1 MERSGTPRPAL
12 TMPPRTGACRAAQ
25 AALLA
30 ALAAFHR
37 THTEQ
42 PTMSTKAPPAPDPDP
57 RPTDPV
63 ELGLWVRRRS
73 QARLP
78 PGVADALAAQAAAA
92 SARNSRLQPMRTIT
106 LPDPV
111 AGVQQK
117 PLSPPTPLSPAPV
130 QGQRKYETDPQSK
143 KVDLSKLPANWR
155 QRVFEATESSRKKPS
170 GVRQSVAIIW
180 ATGCRPAEL
189 EEGVDIKINEAGSL
203 VFHIR
208 GAKYRAEDDGPHK
221 AKRGLEWREIVVAPG
236 STPAADL
243 LIGLVQRAPGK
254 KMTFDY
260 KSDSLRAQLYKIGQD
275 VFHKMKDPP
284 VISAYTFRH
293 AMGADLKSCD
303 DMTDIERSQ
312 VMGHLSQASLL
323 KYGRRRRGGGGVRP
337 VLTVTASAVP
347 HGERSRESAAW
358 TDGTAPTPSD
368 RPKG

>member
-1 MERSGTPRPAL
+1 
-12 TMPPRTGACRAAQ
+12 MPPPTGACRAAQ

-57 RPTDPV
+57 KPSDPV
-63 ELGLWVRRRS
+63 ELKKWFERRAK
-73 QARLP
+73 ARLP
-78 PGVADALAAQAAAA
+78 PGFAEALAARAAAE
-92 SARNSRLQPMRTIT
+92 SARNSPLRPMRTIT
-106 LPDPV
+106 LPV
-111 AGVQQK
+111 VRQK
-117 PLSPPTPLSPAPV
+117 PPALPPPPPAPV
-130 QGQRKYETDPQSK
+130 KAPRKYETDPQSK

-170 GVRQSVAIIW
+170 GVRQAVAIIW

-189 EEGVDIKINEAGSL
+189 EEGVEVKINEAGLL

-208 GAKYRAEDDGPHK
+208 GAKYRAEDEGPHK

-243 LIGLVQRAPGK
+243 LMNLVQRAPGK

-260 KSDSLRAQLYKIGQD
+260 KSDSLRAQLYKIGQE
-275 VFHKMKDPP
+275 VFQKMKEPP

-358 TDGTAPTPSD
+358 TDGTAPAPGD
-368 RPKG
+368 RPKN

>member
-1 MERSGTPRPAL
+1 MNTTAPTP
-12 TMPPRTGACRAAQ
+12 
-25 AALLA
+25 
-30 ALAAFHR
+30 
-37 THTEQ
+37 
-42 PTMSTKAPPAPDPDP
+42 PDPDP
-57 RPTDPV
+57 RPADPV
-63 ELGLWVRRRS
+63 EFAAWFERRLK
-73 QARLP
+73 ARLP
-78 PGVADALAAQAAAA
+78 EGAFDAQAARAA
-92 SARNSRLQPMRTIT
+92 SARASRFQPMPTIT
-106 LPDPV
+106 LPV
-111 AGVQQK
+111 VRKQQK
-117 PLSPPTPLSPAPV
+117 PPVLPPLPPPAPV
-130 QGQRKYETDPQSK
+130 EAVKGQRKYETDPQSK

-155 QRVFEATESSRKKPS
+155 QRVFEATESRRKNPS
-170 GVRQSVAIIW
+170 GLRQSVAIIW

-189 EEGVDIKINEAGSL
+189 EEGVEIKINEAGLL

-208 GAKYRAEDDGPHK
+208 GAKYRAEDEGPHK

-243 LIGLVQRAPGK
+243 LINLVQRAPGK

-260 KSDSLRAQLYKIGQD
+260 KSDSLRAQLYKIGQE
-275 VFHKMKDPP
+275 VFQKMKDPP

-337 VLTVTASAVP
+337 VQAVTASAVP

-358 TDGTAPTPSD
+358 TDNAAPVE
-368 RPKG
+368 RQRG

>member
-1 MERSGTPRPAL
+1 
-12 TMPPRTGACRAAQ
+12 
-25 AALLA
+25 
-30 ALAAFHR
+30 
-37 THTEQ
+37 
-42 PTMSTKAPPAPDPDP
+42 MSTTAPPAPDPDP

-63 ELGLWVRRRS
+63 EFAAWFERRLK
-73 QARLP
+73 ARMP
-78 PGVADALAAQAAAA
+78 EGAFEVQAARAA
-92 SARNSRLQPMRTIT
+92 SARNSPLRPMRTIT
-106 LPDPV
+106 LPV
-111 AGVQQK
+111 VRQK
-117 PLSPPTPLSPAPV
+117 PPVLPPPPPEPVKAP
-130 QGQRKYETDPQSK
+130 RKYETDPQSK

-170 GVRQSVAIIW
+170 GVRQAVAIIW

-189 EEGVDIKINEAGSL
+189 EEGVEVKINEAGLL

-208 GAKYRAEDDGPHK
+208 GAKYRAEDEGPHK

-236 STPAADL
+236 STPAAAL
-243 LIGLVQRAPGK
+243 LMNLVQRAPGK

-260 KSDSLRAQLYKIGQD
+260 KSDSLRAQLYKIGQE
-275 VFHKMKDPP
+275 VFSKMKEPP

-358 TDGTAPTPSD
+358 TDNAAPVE
-368 RPKG
+368 RQRG